1 MLDSSM
7 IQMGNQMANANS
19 SQHPFAKFRKPAVPT
34 FWRGDCSLFAC
45 RSMPQ
50 LLSVMMDVDMTTM
63 GTKDIERSACHS
75 YCLKERL
82 HTGQIGVGFK
92 YLQMISSLI

>member
-1 MLDSSM
+1 M
-7 IQMGNQMANANS
+7 IQMGNRMANANS
-19 SQHPFAKFRKPAVPT
+19 SQHPSAKFRKPAVPT

-63 GTKDIERSACHS
+63 GTTDIEGVHIIQIACR
-75 YCLKERL
+75 ERL
-82 HTGQIGVGFK
+82 HPGQIGVGFK

>member
-1 MLDSSM
+1 MLNSSM

-50 LLSVMMDVDMTTM
+50 LPSVMMDVDMTTM
-63 GTKDIERSACHS
+63 GAKDVEGGAYHF
-75 YCLKERL
+75 RL
-82 HTGQIGVGFK
+82 PAGKDCIQAKSGLGLSICK
-92 YLQMISSLI
+92 

>member
-1 MLDSSM
+1 
-7 IQMGNQMANANS
+7 MANANS
-19 SQHPFAKFRKPAVPT
+19 SQHPSAKFRKPAVPT

-63 GTKDIERSACHS
+63 VTKDIEGGEYHS
-75 YCLKERL
+75 YCLQGKFASRPDR
-82 HTGQIGVGFK
+82 GWV
-92 YLQMISSLI
+92 